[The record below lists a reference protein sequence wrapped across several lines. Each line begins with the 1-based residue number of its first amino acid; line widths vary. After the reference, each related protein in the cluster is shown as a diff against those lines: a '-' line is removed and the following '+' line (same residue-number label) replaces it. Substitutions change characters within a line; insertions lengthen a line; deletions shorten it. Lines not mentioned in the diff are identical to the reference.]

1 MAAGAGE
8 TTGRRTRGSSPE
20 TLRAQPR
27 EEPPVHARPGSPR
40 RPEAPPPSGR
50 GGGGVVVRGAVVPAA
65 GLASSLGF
73 RVLGPSGCCLER
85 RLVSPP
91 SCWPPFYRRT
101 PLRST
106 VRTQAPSPEWLLFLG
121 RGCRTFTPHS
131 KKVWNRETELKGEV
145 TRSPVIL
152 PGFGQSRRCLGFLKL
167 CPNFRSGSGRTNRPH
182 SPSVVKERS
191 C

>member
-27 EEPPVHARPGSPR
+27 EEPPVHAPPASPR

-50 GGGGVVVRGAVVPAA
+50 GEGGGVVRGAVVPPAGPAA
-65 GLASSLGF
+65 GLMSSRVF

-85 RLVSPP
+85 RGGS
-91 SCWPPFYRRT
+91 SRRRAARRT

-106 VRTQAPSPEWLLFLG
+106 MQTRAPSPEWLLFLG

-131 KKVWNRETELKGEV
+131 KKVWNRMTELKEEV
-145 TRSPVIL
+145 TRSPVLL

-167 CPNFRSGSGRTNRPH
+167 CPNFWSGSGGANRPH
-182 SPSVVKERS
+182 PVL
-191 C
+191 